1 MEVRP
6 PFPSAF
12 RSFRPDGKRLRENR
26 KPPRQKKIPLPASHP
41 MVLAMNAM
49 KNRKWLTI
57 IKKYYLSLLSPIRQ
71 AAKRQQANTLPF
83 FGRTGM
89 NTVQYQTAMKE
100 IIRQAYDVLAH
111 GGVILYPTDTVW
123 GLGCDATN
131 SEAVR
136 RIYEI
141 KRRSDAKAMLVLTD
155 AVGRVDYY
163 FDRIPEIAWEL
174 WEVTDKP
181 LTLILPRA
189 RHLAPELMAEDGSVG
204 IRITGEEVSRNLCS
218 AFKRPIVSTSAN
230 ISGEPTARTFAEI
243 SDEIKQAVDYILP
256 LRQNET
262 SLPAPS
268 GIIKLGD
275 GGLVQ
280 VIR

>member
-1 MEVRP
+1 MRRRTEAGKQP
-6 PFPSAF
+6 P
-12 RSFRPDGKRLRENR
+12 GRLSRNGET
-26 KPPRQKKIPLPASHP
+26 RQH
-41 MVLAMNAM
+41 
-49 KNRKWLTI
+49 
-57 IKKYYLSLLSPIRQ
+57 
-71 AAKRQQANTLPF
+71 
-83 FGRTGM
+83 
-89 NTVQYQTAMKE
+89 QTAMKE
-100 IIRQAYDVLAH
+100 IIRQACEILEH

-136 RIYEI
+136 RIYGI

-155 AVGRVDYY
+155 AIGRVDYY
-163 FDRIPEIAWEL
+163 FDRVPDIAWDL
-174 WEVTDKP
+174 WEVADKP

-189 RHLAPELMAEDGSVG
+189 RHLAPELMADDGSVG
-204 IRITGEEVSRNLCS
+204 IRITGEEVSRRLCA
-218 AFKRPIVSTSAN
+218 AFRRPIVSTSAN

-243 SDEIKQAVDYILP
+243 SEEIKSAADYIIP